1 MLGNV
6 EVKLVLSVSVLEDV
20 VGVEVERVLDDVV
33 LVLANGLLVV
43 VGLSIT
49 GELLVEPVVGA
60 KLVLPMIGVDVKVV
74 VTELDVPPKHVIS

>member
-1 MLGNV
+1 VLGNV

>member
-33 LVLANGLLVV
+33 LVLANGVLVV